1 MGAFDGAFDTLRGD
15 QVSSGFWG
23 EHTSTIDWCENNY
36 AHTPYIAETVNTL
49 TNLPSILLG
58 LYGFYAVVKNG
69 LPTRFAF
76 CYLGLSLI
84 GIGSFGFH
92 MSLRWEWQLMDEL
105 PMIYVVSY
113 AAFLILET
121 SPGLKLRYGVLGP
134 GIMVLWDVF
143 VTTSYIY
150 LPNPVYHQIAF
161 AIILITTTART
172 AYLAFKLP
180 PNHPS
185 KVKIGKTMA
194 WGVVTFAVGFA
205 IWNVDNLF
213 CPQLRMIREHVGP
226 LGVFVEVHNPMFRKW
241 VSSSAA
247 NFTSLTPFRRCS
259 SIPSTSF
266 VPSRPHFA
274 LLPPRFI
281 LFRPS
286 VYFCLDRECP
296 PTADKPFAAGHA
308 YWHLMTGYGSFLIFT
323 ASILLHLCIKV
334 SPDAYTFDEKA
345 FFPVVYPLHSIDRK
359 KVKENGHS
367 R

>member
-1 MGAFDGAFDTLRGD
+1 MGAFDGAFDNLRGD
-15 QVSSGFWG
+15 QISSGFWG
-23 EHTSTIDWCENNY
+23 EHTSTIDWCEKNY
-36 AHTPYIAETVNTL
+36 VHTPYIAETVNTL

-58 LYGFYAVVKNG
+58 LYGFFSVLNNG
-69 LPTRFAF
+69 LPKRFAY

-121 SPGLKLRYGVLGP
+121 SPGLEFRYGILGP
-134 GIMVLWDVF
+134 LVMIAWDIF

-161 AIILITTTART
+161 ALILITTTTRT

-194 WGVVTFAVGFA
+194 WGVVTFAVGFG
-205 IWNVDNLF
+205 IWNIDNIF
-213 CPQLRMIREHVGP
+213 CNQLRVIRDAIGP
-226 LGVFVEVHNPMFRKW
+226 LGVLVE
-241 VSSSAA
+241 
-247 NFTSLTPFRRCS
+247 
-259 SIPSTSF
+259 
-266 VPSRPHFA
+266 
-274 LLPPRFI
+274 
-281 LFRPS
+281 
-286 VYFCLDRECP
+286 
-296 PTADKPFAAGHA
+296 GHA

-334 SPDAYTFDEKA
+334 SPDAYTFNEKA
-345 FFPVVYPLHSIDRK
+345 IFPVVYSVKSDDRR
-359 KVKENGHS
+359 KVKQNGHTQ
-367 R
+367 

>member
-1 MGAFDGAFDTLRGD
+1 MGAFDGAFDKLRGD
-15 QVSSGFWG
+15 QISHGYWG

-36 AHTPYIAETVNTL
+36 VHTPYIAETINTL

-58 LYGFYAVVKNG
+58 LYGFFSVINNG
-69 LPTRFAF
+69 LPKRFSI

-121 SPGLKLRYGVLGP
+121 SPGLDWQFGIIGP
-134 GIMVLWDVF
+134 IIMIAWDIF
-143 VTTSYIY
+143 VTISYIY

-161 AIILITTTART
+161 AIILITTTTRT

-194 WGVVTFAVGFA
+194 WGVVTFAVGFG
-205 IWNVDNLF
+205 IWNIDNLF
-213 CPQLRMIREHVGP
+213 CAQLRQIRDMVGP
-226 LGVFVEVHNPMFRKW
+226 LGIFVE
-241 VSSSAA
+241 
-247 NFTSLTPFRRCS
+247 
-259 SIPSTSF
+259 
-266 VPSRPHFA
+266 
-274 LLPPRFI
+274 
-281 LFRPS
+281 
-286 VYFCLDRECP
+286 
-296 PTADKPFAAGHA
+296 GHA

-345 FFPVVYPLHSIDRK
+345 FFPVVYPVKPQDRV
-359 KVKENGHS
+359 KVKINGHAK
-367 R
+367 